1 MHLAELNIAHGKDT
15 VDSPLLADFKNNIDR
30 INALAE
36 AQEGFIWRLQD
47 DDRDDSTHLQVFD
60 DPKMLINMSVWKDK
74 ESLFDYVYSTQHV
87 EILKRKKEWF
97 HNIKKMSMVLWYVEE
112 GHIPSLAEAKNR
124 LEYLNAHGET
134 PYAFSFK
141 SKFTIA
147 EAKAF
152 RK

>member
-15 VDSPLLADFKNNIDR
+15 IDSPLLADFKNNIDR

-36 AQEGFIWRLQD
+36 AQEGFIWRLKD
-47 DDRDDSTHLQVFD
+47 DNGGDATYIQAFD

-97 HNIKKMSMVLWYVEE
+97 HHIKKMSMVLWYVEV
-112 GHIPSLAEAKNR
+112 GHIPTLAEAKNR

-134 PYAFSFK
+134 SYAFSFK

-152 RK
+152 QK